1 MNRPNQPASAAVSAE
16 ALFGSEAADYA
27 RYRPGL
33 PDAAIHLLAATQH
46 GVPGPVLLDMGTGTG
61 QVPRALLPVLRRLV
75 HIDLVDVNRHMLETA
90 LTALEPVR
98 GSCSISTFAG
108 EAHTF
113 TPTAPGRA
121 PTLITSCRSFHWM
134 VRPEVLDMADRVA
147 AVNAVVAIMGDGSL
161 WTHAADWT
169 VALRGRAVCGGRSAP
184 RVASGT
190 SRSTRTTAPTNA
202 KWTPSAAG
210 SPASALP
217 HHGWWPPTPR
227 CGPRPDAARRRPPA
241 RAAAPHLPPHRAARV
256 GHPPQRPAPAGRR
269 QPAAGEAGAP
279 PRGRPAPPL
288 TRRRKV
294 RPGHRR
300 EGRRSGPLA
309 YGAHAR

>member
-1 MNRPNQPASAAVSAE
+1 MNIPNQPTSAAVSAE

-33 PDAAIHLLAATQH
+33 PDAAILLLAATQH
-46 GVPGPVLLDMGTGTG
+46 DVPGPVLLDLGTGTG

-75 HIDLVDVNRHMLETA
+75 HINLVDVNRHMLETA

-134 VRPEVLDMADRVA
+134 GRPEVLDMADRVA

-169 VALRGRAVCGGRSAP
+169 VALRGLIQTYLGEERRAGAHGTYADPGRSYEDDLADSAFNDVNEY
-184 RVASGT
+184 RFAVARAWTPEDVVGYL
-190 SRSTRTTAPTNA
+190 RTTSFAR
-202 KWTPSAAG
+202 
-210 SPASALP
+210 PALFADRHHEFEAEALGLLQS
-217 HHGWWPPTPR
+217 HAHGGVLEEDAEFTVLLAR
-227 CGPRPDAARRRPPA
+227 RPGDAA
-241 RAAAPHLPPHRAARV
+241 
-256 GHPPQRPAPAGRR
+256 
-269 QPAAGEAGAP
+269 
-279 PRGRPAPPL
+279 
-288 TRRRKV
+288 
-294 RPGHRR
+294 
-300 EGRRSGPLA
+300 
-309 YGAHAR
+309 